1 MARDFPARMK
11 KTARPFQFLL
21 GLFALLP
28 VSIGFSLVVGSVSI
42 PVTQWWDI
50 LSGSG
55 DPIASQIVW
64 DLRFPRAMAAVIVG
78 GLLGMA
84 GVLMQ
89 ALLRNPLADPYV
101 LGVSSGA
108 AVMALFALFI
118 GTSAWWLPLFAM
130 AGALGSVLLVFLLA
144 TAGGGYNATRLLLT
158 GVIVASGC
166 SAFIALMLSL
176 ASNSQLR
183 GMIFWLMG
191 DLSDTSP
198 SLYMLLALVVG
209 VVASLWHAG
218 DLNQMLRGETIA
230 ASLGV
235 DTKKIRY
242 FCYFTASAATALAV
256 SIAGSIG
263 FVGLL
268 VPHAVRMII
277 GSDHRYVLPSSALL
291 GGIFLLWA
299 DTCARTLLAPEQIP
313 VGVLTAVLGVP
324 AFLWLLHRGHRSW
337 P

>member
-1 MARDFPARMK
+1 MK
-11 KTARPFQFLL
+11 STARPFWFLIIL
-21 GLFALLP
+21 VVLLP
-28 VSIGFSLVVGSVSI
+28 VSVAISLVAGSVSI
-42 PVTQWWDI
+42 PASQWWEI
-50 LSGSG
+50 VSGNG
-55 DPIASQIVW
+55 DTGAAQIVW
-64 DLRFPRAMAAVIVG
+64 DIRLPRAMAAVIVG
-78 GLLGMA
+78 GLLGLA

-108 AVMALFALFI
+108 AVMALFGLFI
-118 GTSAWWLPLFAM
+118 GVSAWWLPMFAL
-130 AGALGSVLLVFLLA
+130 AGALGAVLFVLLLA
-144 TAGGGYNATRLLLT
+144 TSGGAYNSTRLLLT

-166 SAFIALMLSL
+166 SALIALMLSL
-176 ASNSQLR
+176 ASTSQLR
-183 GMIFWLMG
+183 GMLFWLMG
-191 DLSDTSP
+191 DLSDANP
-198 SLYMLLALVVG
+198 SLLMLAALALG
-209 VVASLWHAG
+209 VAVSFWYAG

-235 DTKKIRY
+235 DIRRLRY

-268 VPHAVRMII
+268 VPHAVRMLV
-277 GSDHRYVLPSSALL
+277 GSDHHYVIPSAALL
-291 GGIFLLWA
+291 GAIFLLLA
-299 DTCARTLLAPEQIP
+299 DTCARTLLAPQQLP

-324 AFLWLLHRGHRSW
+324 VFLWLLHRGHRPW